1 MNLVELELDE
11 TLADFEVQDW
21 IDNVFSV
28 QFPDIKAKIKK
39 GCNSLCQ
46 KEDWKYPSKGELPKC
61 DEKSQLIFYVNCYYE
76 IGNETV
82 KRKRMVLGY
91 FQKSFLNEDVKL
103 FVERSKGYEDEHL
116 PKDVIAWKEIILPK
130 EVE

>member
-21 IDNVFSV
+21 IDNIFSV
-28 QFPDIKAKIKK
+28 QFPDIKANIKK

-61 DEKSQLIFYVNCYYE
+61 DEKSQLMFYVNCYYK

-116 PKDVIAWKEIILPK
+116 PKDVIAWKEIMLPK
-130 EVE
+130 EAK